1 MSEQRKSKEGV
12 PGPAPLPTWHGTG
25 CRCGQS
31 PRDDCPAAQTPEGKA
46 LTRYRAL
53 NGARCR
59 LREAEHRLQ
68 EAMKDRDAALSILLS
83 IDP

>member
-1 MSEQRKSKEGV
+1 MTHLTSNQRV
-12 PGPAPLPTWHGTG
+12 RGPAPLLTWHGTG
-25 CRCGQS
+25 CRCDQS

-59 LREAEHRLQ
+59 LREAERRLQ
-68 EAMKDRDAALSILLS
+68 EAVKDRDAALALLLS
-83 IDP
+83 IEP